1 MFLNHF
7 KKLSSCKV
15 ASSTHLLIEEYPQ
28 HTMENLPVN
37 VEDRPYQYTR
47 LASQDS
53 FRLIE
58 ILPGL
63 IHDQHI
69 SCIISEY
76 SLARA
81 VNVPRAQYRALSYLW
96 GDPAPSRT
104 IYLRDETIADW
115 YRYDIHLN
123 LWLFLAHMWRKKQF
137 ECLLWTDRICLNQ
150 DDEQEKAQQIPRM
163 GLIYSQAEFVIIW
176 LGLSAWEEKYFQEH
190 MEWIKNVG
198 NLNSMML
205 SRRPPQHC
213 LAICSVQEHEYWK
226 RMWITQEVA
235 MAQKVVVEMQETPSF
250 NLQELFQAMFGFA
263 SRNSGVYWRMM
274 NLIDMRGLEGTTPL
288 EPESSW
294 KLVADHCQ
302 RRCTHSHDHIYGLLG
317 MVKENDPILQIAIDY
332 NKPAS
337 DVLFDAL
344 FTATNPSLARKNL
357 KVVEALMDIG
367 LLEDINSL
375 EEYGNRDHSWKL
387 TENKVVK
394 TFSRIA
400 LGVFDALNLIM
411 ETCDGLLLSSDDIT
425 IILIN
430 MRLEALAV
438 DEFQW
443 KAIIGIMLTLGQGDA
458 SQRRHE
464 QWKRTREQWKKVRWP
479 KFKTQSESLWL
490 CSKHASHLAPEQLHL
505 EKNITL
511 NRLDLRPNDVVKTC
525 RHYRQHGSLC
535 EGSKM
540 SLEVPDSG
548 TRLELDYVA
557 PTEREFNIDHGRKQ
571 VDFTI
576 WFENGASRNT

>member
-1 MFLNHF
+1 
-7 KKLSSCKV
+7 
-15 ASSTHLLIEEYPQ
+15 
-28 HTMENLPVN
+28 MENRPAN

-53 FRLIE
+53 FRLIK
-58 ILPGL
+58 ILPDL
-63 IHDQHI
+63 VYDQHI
-69 SCIISEY
+69 SCVISEH
-76 SLARA
+76 SLAQA
-81 VNVPRAQYRALSYLW
+81 ADVPRAQYRALSYLW

-123 LWLFLAHMWRKKQF
+123 LWLFLAHMWRKEKF
-137 ECLLWTDRICLNQ
+137 ECLLWTDRLCLNQ

-163 GLIYSQAEFVIIW
+163 GLIYSRAELVIIW
-176 LGLSAWEEKYFQEH
+176 LGLSAWEERNFQEH
-190 MEWIKNVG
+190 MEWVKNGGQLKQFDTWSV
-198 NLNSMML
+198 
-205 SRRPPQHC
+205 RPPQHR

-235 MAQKVVVEMQETPSF
+235 MAQKVVVEMQETPSLH
-250 NLQELFQAMFGFA
+250 LQELFEAMLNFP
-263 SRNSGVYWRMM
+263 SSKSGVYRRMM
-274 NLIDMRGLEGTTPL
+274 NLIKMQGSVARWPF
-288 EPESSW
+288 EPRSSW
-294 KLVADHCQ
+294 MLVADHCQ
-302 RRCTHSHDHIYGLLG
+302 RRCTDRHDHIYGLLG
-317 MVKENDPILQIAIDY
+317 MVKQDDPLLQIAIDY

-337 DVLFDAL
+337 DVLFDTL
-344 FTATNPSLARKNL
+344 FTATSPSLAEKNL

-394 TFSRIA
+394 TFSRIS

-411 ETCDGLLLSSDDIT
+411 ETCDGLLLSSYDIEG
-425 IILIN
+425 ILIR
-430 MRLEALAV
+430 MRLETLAV

-443 KAIIGIMLTLGQGDA
+443 KAIIGIMLALGRGDA
-458 SQRRHE
+458 SQRRRE

-479 KFKTQSESLWL
+479 RFKTQSESLWL
-490 CSKHASHLAPEQLHL
+490 CSEHASQLAPEQLHV

-511 NRLDLRPNDVVKTC
+511 IRHDFRPNDVVKAC
-525 RHYRQHGSLC
+525 RHYSRHGSLC

-540 SLEVPDSG
+540 SLEVRDSG

-557 PTEREFNIDHGRKQ
+557 PLKRRDNNNGYGSDG
-571 VDFTI
+571 VDLTI
-576 WFENGASRNT
+576 WFQNGASRSI